1 MKNMPDATLAN
12 LESEL
17 ASVIDASL
25 QDGSNSPMTRKRVT
39 ERLTYLLGELKQ
51 YYSVPVDFS
60 LEIDDNNNSIIIHFA
75 KDYTTDDQD

>member
-1 MKNMPDATLAN
+1 MTDTDKMKE
-12 LESEL
+12 LERQLTACFDLCSQE
-17 ASVIDASL
+17 
-25 QDGSNSPMTRKRVT
+25 GSGAVVLTRQFVT
-39 ERLTYLLGELKQ
+39 EQLTRILKELKI